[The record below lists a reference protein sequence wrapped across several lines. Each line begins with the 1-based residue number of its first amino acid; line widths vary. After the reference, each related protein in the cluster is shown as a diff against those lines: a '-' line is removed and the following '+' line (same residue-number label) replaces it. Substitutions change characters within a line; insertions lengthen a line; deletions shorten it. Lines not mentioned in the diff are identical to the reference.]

1 MSSPSLDPIR
11 IGPIT
16 VTFTVDAE
24 ASGGSVTVSRCDVLD
39 GGGMPVA
46 HSHDAFEETVYG
58 LEGTTTFQIDGET
71 IPVGPGETLCI
82 RRGAVH
88 TFHAEQGD
96 VAFLAIS
103 TPGVFGPDYFLELA
117 ALVDAAG
124 GRPDP
129 AAVGALMLRYG
140 LTPAPEGR

>member
-1 MSSPSLDPIR
+1 MSSPLAPIR

-24 ASGGSVTVSRCDVLD
+24 ASGGSVTVSRCDVAA

-58 LEGTTTFQIDGET
+58 LEGVTTFVVDGAR
-71 IPVGPGETLCI
+71 IALNPGDTLCI

-88 TFHAEQGD
+88 TFLAEQGD
-96 VAFLAIS
+96 VSFLAIS
-103 TPGVFGPDYFLELA
+103 TPGVFGPDYFVELA

-129 AAVGALMLRYG
+129 ADVGALMLRHG
-140 LTPAPEGR
+140 LTPAPAGA

>member
-1 MSSPSLDPIR
+1 MPAVPADPIR

-16 VTFTVDAE
+16 MTFTVDAE
-24 ASGGSVTVSRCDVLD
+24 ASGGSVTVARCDVRD

-58 LEGTTTFQIDGET
+58 LEGTTSFVVDGT
-71 IPVGPGETLCI
+71 PTDLGPGDTLCI
-82 RRGAVH
+82 PRGAVH
-88 TFHAEQGD
+88 SFAANAGD

-103 TPGVFGPDYFLELA
+103 TPGVFGPDYFRELA

-129 AAVGALMLRYG
+129 ADVGALMLRHG
-140 LTPAPEGR
+140 LTPAPAA